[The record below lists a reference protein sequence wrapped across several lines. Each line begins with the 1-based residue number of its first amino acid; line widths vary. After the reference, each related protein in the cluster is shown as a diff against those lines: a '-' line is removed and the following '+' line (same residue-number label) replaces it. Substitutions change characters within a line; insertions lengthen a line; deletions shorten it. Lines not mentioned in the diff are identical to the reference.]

1 MFNLYCQYRFR
12 CFVLRSSIMSAKI
25 QLIFGNSA
33 KKTMISFV
41 WRVTLCNFATM
52 LTEKTMEKLR
62 ILAESAKYD
71 VSCSSSGTVRKGK
84 QGMVGSTVGGV
95 GICHSFA
102 DDGRCI
108 SLLKVM
114 LTNYCMYDCAY
125 CINRRSND
133 IKRAT
138 LSVTE
143 LEEITMEFYRR
154 NYIEGLF
161 LSSGVVRNPDYTMER
176 LTAIARDLRTIHRF
190 NGYIHLKSIPGCSQ
204 ELLNEAG
211 RYADR
216 MSVNIEIPKEESL
229 KLLAPEKDH
238 KSVFA
243 PMKMIQQGVLE
254 NKEDRK
260 KYRYVPR
267 FVPAGQSTQM
277 IVGATKETDRDILQM
292 SSMLYGQPTMR
303 RVYYSGYVSVNTY
316 DPRLPILKQ
325 PPLIREN
332 RLYQADWLLRFYH
345 FKVEEIV
352 DDQHTNLDLEVDP
365 KLAWALRHPEAFPVD
380 INTADY
386 EQLLRVP
393 GLGTKSAW
401 LIVNSRRFNRLTSY
415 DLKKMG
421 VVMKKAK
428 YFITCNE
435 LTSQFSQ
442 PIIGINELHPERLRP
457 LLISKAQQKRAAEEM
472 QLKLDFGE

>member
-1 MFNLYCQYRFR
+1 
-12 CFVLRSSIMSAKI
+12 
-25 QLIFGNSA
+25 
-33 KKTMISFV
+33 
-41 WRVTLCNFATM
+41 VTENTL
-52 LTEKTMEKLR
+52 EKLR
-62 ILAESAKYD
+62 ILTESAKYD
-71 VSCSSSGTVRKGK
+71 VSCSSSGTVRRGQ

-114 LTNYCMYDCAY
+114 LTNYCKYDCAY

-138 LSVTE
+138 LSVSE

-161 LSSGVVRNPDYTMER
+161 LSSGVVRNADYTMER
-176 LTAIARDLRTIHRF
+176 LTAIVRDLRTVHRF
-190 NGYIHLKSIPGCSQ
+190 NGYIHLKSIPGASQ

-211 RYADR
+211 LYADR
-216 MSVNIEIPKEESL
+216 MSVNIEIPREESL

-238 KSVFA
+238 QSVFQ
-243 PMKMIQQGVLE
+243 PMKLIQQGVLE
-254 NKEDRK
+254 NKEDRR
-260 KYRYVPR
+260 KYRHAPR

-292 SSMLYGQPTMR
+292 SSALYHQPTMR
-303 RVYYSGYVSVNTY
+303 RVYYSGYISVNTY
-316 DPRLPILKQ
+316 DPRLPNLKQ
-325 PPLIREN
+325 PPLVREN

-345 FKVEEIV
+345 FDVDEI
-352 DDQHTNLDLEVDP
+352 TEKENLDLEIDP

-380 INTADY
+380 INHDDY
-386 EQLLRVP
+386 ERLLRVP

-401 LIVNSRRFNRLTSY
+401 LIVNSRRFGRLTSY

-428 YFITCNE
+428 YFITCGE
-435 LTSQFSQ
+435 LTDGYSQ
-442 PIIGINELHPERLRP
+442 PIVGINELRPERLRP
-457 LLISKAQQKRAAEEM
+457 LLVSKAQQKRAAEEL
-472 QLKLDFGE
+472 QLTLDFKEE

>member
-1 MFNLYCQYRFR
+1 MTEN
-12 CFVLRSSIMSAKI
+12 
-25 QLIFGNSA
+25 
-33 KKTMISFV
+33 
-41 WRVTLCNFATM
+41 TL
-52 LTEKTMEKLR
+52 EKLR
-62 ILAESAKYD
+62 ILTESAKYD
-71 VSCSSSGTVRKGK
+71 VSCSSSGTVRRGQK
-84 QGMVGSTVGGV
+84 GMVGSTVGGV

-114 LTNYCMYDCAY
+114 LTNYCKYDCAY

-138 LSVTE
+138 LAVSE

-161 LSSGVVRNPDYTMER
+161 LSSGVVRNADYTMER
-176 LTAIARDLRTIHRF
+176 LTAIVRDLRTVHRF
-190 NGYIHLKSIPGCSQ
+190 NGYIHLKSIPGASQ

-211 RYADR
+211 LYADR
-216 MSVNIEIPKEESL
+216 MSVNIEIPREESL

-238 KSVFA
+238 QSVFQ
-243 PMKMIQQGVLE
+243 PMKLIQQGVLE
-254 NKEDRK
+254 NKEDRR
-260 KYRYVPR
+260 KYRHAPR

-292 SSMLYGQPTMR
+292 SSALYHQPTMR
-303 RVYYSGYVSVNTY
+303 RVYYSGYISVNTY
-316 DPRLPILKQ
+316 DPRLPNLKQ
-325 PPLIREN
+325 PPLVREN

-345 FKVEEIV
+345 FDVDEI
-352 DDQHTNLDLEVDP
+352 TEKENLDLEIDP

-380 INTADY
+380 INNDDY
-386 EQLLRVP
+386 ERLLRVP

-401 LIVNSRRFNRLTSY
+401 LIVNSRRFGRLTSY

-428 YFITCNE
+428 YFITCGE
-435 LTSQFSQ
+435 LTDGYSQ
-442 PIIGINELHPERLRP
+442 PIVGINELRPERLRP
-457 LLISKAQQKRAAEEM
+457 LLVSKAQQKRAAEEL
-472 QLKLDFGE
+472 QLTFDFKEE

>member
-1 MFNLYCQYRFR
+1 
-12 CFVLRSSIMSAKI
+12 
-25 QLIFGNSA
+25 
-33 KKTMISFV
+33 
-41 WRVTLCNFATM
+41 M
-52 LTEKTMEKLR
+52 LTDSTMERLR

-71 VSCSSSGTVRKGK
+71 VSCSSSGTVRRGK
-84 QGMVGSTVGGV
+84 QGMVGNTVGGV

-125 CINRRSND
+125 CVNRRSND

-138 LSVTE
+138 LSVSE
-143 LEEITMEFYRR
+143 LVDITMEFYRR

-176 LTAIARDLRTIHRF
+176 LVAIVRNLRTVQRF
-190 NGYIHLKSIPGCSQ
+190 NGYIHLKSIPGASQ

-211 RYADR
+211 LYADR
-216 MSVNIEIPKEESL
+216 MSVNIEIPREESL
-229 KLLAPEKDH
+229 KLLAPEKNH
-238 KSVFA
+238 QSVFQ
-243 PMKMIQQGVLE
+243 PMRLIEQGVME
-254 NKEDRK
+254 NKEDRRR
-260 KYRYVPR
+260 YRHAPR

-277 IVGATKETDRDILQM
+277 IVGATNDTDRDILTM
-292 SSMLYGQPTMR
+292 SSMLYGQPTIR
-303 RVYYSGYVSVNTY
+303 RVYYSGYISVNTY
-316 DPRLPILKQ
+316 DPRLPVLKQ
-325 PPLIREN
+325 PPMVREN

-352 DDQHTNLDLEVDP
+352 DDMHPDLDLEVDP
-365 KLAWALRHPEAFPVD
+365 KLAWALRHPEAFPID

-386 EQLLRVP
+386 EWLLRVP

-401 LIVNSRRFNRLTSY
+401 LITNARRSCRLTSEH
-415 DLKKMG
+415 LRKMG

-428 YFITCNE
+428 YFITCHE
-435 LTSQFSQ
+435 LSASTLQ
-442 PIIGINELHPERLRP
+442 PLRGINELSPEKLRP
-457 LLISKAQQKRAAEEM
+457 LLVSPRQRKLAEQEK
-472 QLKLDFGE
+472 QLTMDFGE

>member
-1 MFNLYCQYRFR
+1 
-12 CFVLRSSIMSAKI
+12 
-25 QLIFGNSA
+25 
-33 KKTMISFV
+33 
-41 WRVTLCNFATM
+41 M

-71 VSCSSSGTVRKGK
+71 VSCSSSGTVRSGK
-84 QGMVGSTVGGV
+84 KGMVGSTVGGV

-125 CINRRSND
+125 CINRRTND
-133 IKRAT
+133 IPRAT
-138 LSVTE
+138 LSVSE

-176 LTAIARDLRTIHRF
+176 LTAIVRDLRTVHRF
-190 NGYIHLKSIPGCSQ
+190 NGYIHLKTIPGASR
-204 ELLNEAG
+204 ELLQEAG

-216 MSVNIEIPKEESL
+216 MSINIEIPKEDSL
-229 KLLAPEKDH
+229 KALAPEKDH
-238 KSVFA
+238 RSIFL
-243 PMKMIQQGVLE
+243 PMSQIQQGVLE
-254 NKEDRK
+254 NKEDRRK
-260 KYRYVPR
+260 FRHAPR

-277 IVGATKETDRDILQM
+277 IVGATKETDRDILMM
-292 SSMLYGQPTMR
+292 SNAMYQQPTMR

-316 DPRLPILKQ
+316 DTRLPVLKQ
-325 PPLIREN
+325 PPLVREN
-332 RLYQADWLLRFYH
+332 RLYQADWLMRFYH
-345 FKVEEIV
+345 FSVDEIV
-352 DDQHTNLDLEVDP
+352 DDAHTHLDLDVDP
-365 KLAWALRHPEAFPVD
+365 KLGWALRHPEAFPVD
-380 INTADY
+380 INKDDY
-386 EQLLRVP
+386 ERILRVP
-393 GLGTKSAW
+393 GIGVKSAF

-415 DLKKMG
+415 HLKKMG

-428 YFITCNE
+428 YFITCGE
-435 LTSQFSQ
+435 LTSAFSQ

-457 LLISKAQQKRAAEEM
+457 LLLSKAQQKRAAAEQ
-472 QLKLDFGE
+472 QLALDFGEENP

>member
-1 MFNLYCQYRFR
+1 
-12 CFVLRSSIMSAKI
+12 
-25 QLIFGNSA
+25 
-33 KKTMISFV
+33 
-41 WRVTLCNFATM
+41 M
-52 LTEKTMEKLR
+52 LTDSTMERLR

-71 VSCSSSGTVRKGK
+71 VSCSSSGTVRRGK
-84 QGMVGSTVGGV
+84 QGMVGNTVGGV

-125 CINRRSND
+125 CVNRRSND

-143 LEEITMEFYRR
+143 LVDITMEFYRR

-176 LTAIARDLRTIHRF
+176 LVAIVRNLRTVQRF
-190 NGYIHLKSIPGCSQ
+190 NGYIHLKSIPGASQ

-211 RYADR
+211 LYADR
-216 MSVNIEIPKEESL
+216 MSVNIEIPREESL
-229 KLLAPEKDH
+229 KLLAPEKNH
-238 KSVFA
+238 QSVFQ
-243 PMKMIQQGVLE
+243 PMRLIEQGVME
-254 NKEDRK
+254 NKEDRRR
-260 KYRYVPR
+260 YRHAPR

-277 IVGATKETDRDILQM
+277 IVGATNDTDRDILTM
-292 SSMLYGQPTMR
+292 SSMLYGQPTIR
-303 RVYYSGYVSVNTY
+303 RVYYSGYISVNTY
-316 DPRLPILKQ
+316 DPRLPVLKQ
-325 PPLIREN
+325 PPLVREN

-352 DDQHTNLDLEVDP
+352 DDMHPDLDLELDP
-365 KLAWALRHPEAFPVD
+365 KLAWALRHPEAFPID

-386 EQLLRVP
+386 EWLLRVP

-401 LIVNSRRFNRLTSY
+401 LITNARRSCRLTSEH
-415 DLKKMG
+415 LRRMG

-428 YFITCNE
+428 YFITCHE
-435 LTSQFSQ
+435 LTASTLQ
-442 PIIGINELHPERLRP
+442 PLRGINELSPEKLRP
-457 LLISKAQQKRAAEEM
+457 LLVSPRQRKLAEQEK
-472 QLKLDFGE
+472 QLTMDFGE